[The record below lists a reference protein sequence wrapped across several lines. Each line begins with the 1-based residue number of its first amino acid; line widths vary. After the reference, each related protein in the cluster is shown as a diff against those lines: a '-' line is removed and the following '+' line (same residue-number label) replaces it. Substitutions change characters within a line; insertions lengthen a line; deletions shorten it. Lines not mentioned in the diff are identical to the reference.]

1 MHMFAKTMK
10 TKNAIM
16 PDVGQN
22 GFVKSTMII
31 WHTAYIL
38 DKISLLFV
46 QPLISRP
53 NNEQQ

>member
-16 PDVGQN
+16 PDVDQN

-46 QPLISRP
+46 QALISRP
-53 NNEQQ
+53 NNERQ